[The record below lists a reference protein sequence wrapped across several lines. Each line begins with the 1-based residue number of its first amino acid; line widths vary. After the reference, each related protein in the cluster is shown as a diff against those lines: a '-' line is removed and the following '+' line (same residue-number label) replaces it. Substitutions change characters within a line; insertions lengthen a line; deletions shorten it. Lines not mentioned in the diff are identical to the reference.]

1 MNYHRLSILYNK
13 RELQL
18 NWNIIYEYNN
28 IKGDDILD
36 NKKDISEKIF
46 ETASNLS
53 KKGDYIL
60 KIGEYKINIRLLYK
74 EIRKRKLD
82 IGDIIYKG
90 YRNNKVDVDE
100 VIKICTEIK
109 ELEIKI
115 EKIDKEIFK
124 LKELLE
130 EG

>member
-1 MNYHRLSILYNK
+1 M
-13 RELQL
+13 
-18 NWNIIYEYNN
+18 
-28 IKGDDILD
+28 D

-60 KIGEYKINIRLLYK
+60 KIGEYKINIRLLDK
-74 EIRKRKLD
+74 DIRKRKLD

-100 VIKICTEIK
+100 IIRICTEIRD
-109 ELEIKI
+109 LEIKI
-115 EKIDKEIFK
+115 KKIDKEILK

>member
-1 MNYHRLSILYNK
+1 M
-13 RELQL
+13 
-18 NWNIIYEYNN
+18 
-28 IKGDDILD
+28 D

-46 ETASNLS
+46 EAASNLS
-53 KKGDYIL
+53 KKGDYML
-60 KIGEYKINIRLLYK
+60 KIGEYKINIRLLDK
-74 EIRKRKLD
+74 DIRKRKLD

-100 VIKICTEIK
+100 IIMICTEIK
-109 ELEIKI
+109 DLEIKI
-115 EKIDKEIFK
+115 EKIDKEILK